1 MNITKSTKITLLFLS
16 MTTMMSN
23 VAVVTTIPHL
33 KNIFNTEPNIELLSR
48 LMLTLPSLSIALLAP
63 FLGHLVYKIGKKNS
77 ALTALILFSV
87 FGSAGLYLNSI
98 DSILI
103 SRALLGTAVATLM
116 IVSTSLI
123 GDYFKNEHRHRFMG
137 LQGAFIAIG
146 GVFFVVGGG
155 VLSDI
160 NWRYPFAIYFIG
172 LILLPFVLLF
182 LKEKNIN
189 EETNLDQQLQTKVYF
204 IYILA
209 FIFMAI
215 FFILPTQIP
224 FLMMN
229 VFNAS
234 GTLTGA
240 IISVAFIANA
250 LGGITFAKVKNIY
263 TFRTIYM
270 LGLLIVSFGF
280 ILISLIDRIYLFFF
294 SAMLL
299 GFGAGI
305 MMTNVNAWMLHLVS
319 AKKRVKS
326 SGYLTSSFFLGQ
338 FFSPI
343 ITMPIVHYFGV
354 QHSFLIIGLLIISTL
369 VLFSLYFRSQYAK
382 Q

>member
-1 MNITKSTKITLLFLS
+1 MNISKSTKITLLFLS

-33 KNIFNTEPNIELLSR
+33 KDIFNTEPNIELLSR

-63 FLGHLVYKIGKKNS
+63 FLGHLVYKVGKKRS
-77 ALTALILFSV
+77 ALTALVLFSL

-103 SRALLGTAVATLM
+103 SRALLGIAVATLM
-116 IVSTSLI
+116 IVSTSLV
-123 GDYFKNEHRHRFMG
+123 GDYFKDEQRHKFMG
-137 LQGAFIAIG
+137 LQGAFIALG

-155 VLSDI
+155 MLSDI
-160 NWRYPFAIYFIG
+160 SWRYPFSIYLIG
-172 LILLPFVLLF
+172 FILLPLVFLF

-189 EETNLDQQLQTKVYF
+189 EELNLEENIKSKTYF

-209 FIFMAI
+209 FLFMAI

-240 IISVAFIANA
+240 IISAAFIANA
-250 LGGITFAKVKNIY
+250 IGGITFAKLKRIY
-263 TFRTIYM
+263 SFRAIYM
-270 LGLLIVSFGF
+270 IGLWIVALGF
-280 ILISLIDRIYLFFF
+280 IFISLIHQIYLFFF
-294 SAMLL
+294 SATLL

-305 MMTNVNAWMLHLVS
+305 LMTNVNAWMLHLVN

-326 SGYLTSSFFLGQ
+326 SGYLTSAFFLGQ

-343 ITMPIVHYFGV
+343 LTMPVVHYFGV
-354 QHSFLIIGLLIISTL
+354 QHSFMIIGCIIMTTLI
-369 VLFSLYFRSQYAK
+369 LFSLYFRRQNAK

>member
-1 MNITKSTKITLLFLS
+1 MNISRSTKITLLFLS
-16 MTTMMSN
+16 ITTMMSN

-33 KNIFNTEPNIELLSR
+33 KDIFSTEPNIELLAR

-63 FLGHLVYKIGKKNS
+63 FLGHLVHKVGKKRS
-77 ALTALILFSV
+77 ALTALVLFSL
-87 FGSAGLYLNSI
+87 FGSAGIYLNSI
-98 DSILI
+98 DSILA
-103 SRALLGTAVATLM
+103 SRALLGIAIATLM
-116 IVSTSLI
+116 IVSTSLV
-123 GDYFKNEHRHRFMG
+123 GDYFQNEQRHKFMG
-137 LQGAFIAIG
+137 LQSAFVALG

-155 VLSDI
+155 ILSDL
-160 NWRYPFAIYFIG
+160 NWRYPFSIYLVG
-172 LILLPFVLLF
+172 LILFPFVLLF
-182 LKEKNIN
+182 LKEKNIT
-189 EETNLDQQLQTKVYF
+189 EELTIHEDVQTNIYF

-209 FIFMAI
+209 FLFMAI

-229 VFNAS
+229 VFNAT

-250 LGGITFAKVKNIY
+250 IGGITFAKIKRLY
-263 TFRTIYM
+263 SFRAIYM
-270 LGLLIVSFGF
+270 IGLWIVSFGF
-280 ILISLIDRIYLFFF
+280 ILISLIHQVYLFFF

-305 MMTNVNAWMLHLVS
+305 LMTNVNAWMLHLVS
-319 AKKRVKS
+319 SKKRVKS

-343 ITMPIVHYFGV
+343 LTMPVVHYFGV
-354 QHSFLIIGLLIISTL
+354 QHSFMIIGFIIIFILI
-369 VLFSLYFRSQYAK
+369 LFALYFRSQNANH
-382 Q
+382 

>member
-16 MTTMMSN
+16 LTTMMSN

-33 KNIFNTEPNIELLSR
+33 KDIFIYEPNIELLSR

-63 FLGHLVYKIGKKNS
+63 FLGHLVHKMGEKRS
-77 ALTALILFSV
+77 ALTALLLFSL
-87 FGSAGLYLNSI
+87 FGSAGIYLSSI
-98 DSILI
+98 DSILA
-103 SRALLGTAVATLM
+103 SRALLGVSVAVLM
-116 IVSTSLI
+116 IISTSLA
-123 GDYFKNEHRHRFMG
+123 GDYFKNEQRHRFMG
-137 LQGAFIAIG
+137 LQSAFIAIG

-155 VLSDI
+155 ILSDI
-160 NWRYPFAIYFIG
+160 NWRYPFSIYLIG
-172 LILLPFVLLF
+172 LILFPFVLFF

-189 EETNLDQQLQTKVYF
+189 EKPKDDENVQTKIYF

-209 FIFMAI
+209 FVFMAI
-215 FFILPTQIP
+215 FFILPTQMP

-240 IISVAFIANA
+240 IISVAFLCNA
-250 LGGITFAKVKNIY
+250 LGGITFAKIKNKY
-263 TFRTIYM
+263 SFKAIYM
-270 LGLLIVSFGF
+270 LGLWIVALGF
-280 ILISLIDRIYLFFF
+280 ILISLIHQIYLFFF

-305 MMTNVNAWMLHLVS
+305 LMTNVNAWMLHLAS
-319 AKKRVKS
+319 AEKRVKS

-343 ITMPIVHYFGV
+343 LTMPVVHYFGV
-354 QHSFLIIGLLIISTL
+354 QHSFMFIGFGIIFILI
-369 VLFSLYFRSQYAK
+369 LFTLYFRSQYAK
-382 Q
+382 

>member
-16 MTTMMSN
+16 LTTMMSN

-63 FLGHLVYKIGKKNS
+63 FLGHLIYKVGKKNS
-77 ALTALILFSV
+77 ALIALLLFSL

-98 DSILI
+98 NSILI

-116 IVSTSLI
+116 IVSTSLV
-123 GDYFKNEHRHRFMG
+123 GDYFKNEQRHRFMG

-160 NWRYPFAIYFIG
+160 NWRYPFCIYFIG
-172 LILLPFVLLF
+172 LLLFPFILTF
-182 LKEKNIN
+182 LKEKNT
-189 EETNLDQQLQTKVYF
+189 EELNIDENLQTKVFF

-209 FIFMAI
+209 FLFMAI

-229 VFNAS
+229 VFHAS

-250 LGGITFAKVKNIY
+250 LGGITFAKIKSIFS
-263 TFRTIYM
+263 FRTIYM
-270 LGLLIVSFGF
+270 LGLTIVSFGF
-280 ILISLIDRIYLFFF
+280 IFISLIDQIYLFFF
-294 SAMLL
+294 SASLL

-343 ITMPIVHYFGV
+343 ITMPIVHHFGV
-354 QHSFLIIGLLIISTL
+354 QHSFLIIGLILISTII
-369 VLFSLYFRSQYAK
+369 LFSLYFRSQYAK
-382 Q
+382 